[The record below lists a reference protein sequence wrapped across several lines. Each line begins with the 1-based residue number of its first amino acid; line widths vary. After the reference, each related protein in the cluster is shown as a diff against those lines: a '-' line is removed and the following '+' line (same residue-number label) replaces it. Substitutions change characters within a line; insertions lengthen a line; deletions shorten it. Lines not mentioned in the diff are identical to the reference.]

1 MELLSHGTPYIVVLV
16 SYYRQIR
23 GDGTI
28 ISWYTVLSIVS
39 YQDEHC
45 VTLLDSA
52 NKLYNTLHENA
63 ENQCKCL
70 AMFDPECEQPL

>member
-1 MELLSHGTPYIVVLV
+1 MELLSHGTGYRVVSV

-28 ISWYTVLSIVS
+28 ISWYTVKSIVSVS

-52 NKLYNTLHENA
+52 NKLYNTLHANA
-63 ENQCKCL
+63 ENQMSCYI
-70 AMFDPECEQPL
+70 